1 VKTASETFGIPSAIL
16 ARQDALDPQTPTPRP
31 HASTEQTLE
40 PPMSAA
46 RALTDPQGSAIFWIG
61 AAAIL
66 GLVMVTGQFK
76 VQAALGAR
84 AGRKR

>member
-1 VKTASETFGIPSAIL
+1 VRTAAETFGIPSEIL
-16 ARQDALDPQTPTPRP
+16 ALQDMADPTTPTPRP
-31 HASTEQTLE
+31 HTSTEASLQ

-61 AAAIL
+61 LAAIL

-76 VQAALGAR
+76 VQAAIGGR